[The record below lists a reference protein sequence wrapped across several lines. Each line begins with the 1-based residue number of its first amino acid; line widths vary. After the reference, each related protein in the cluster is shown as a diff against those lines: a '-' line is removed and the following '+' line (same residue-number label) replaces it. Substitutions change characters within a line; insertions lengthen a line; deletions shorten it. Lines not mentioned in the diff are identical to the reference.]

1 MASFLPQLLH
11 QIIVYY
17 QPQRNLLNGKM
28 HVKCFKIVLGTQ
40 FLPILA
46 VIVFMLSVVFYYYF
60 VVAGKRLFT

>member
-11 QIIVYY
+11 KIRVYY

-40 FLPILA
+40 FLPLA
-46 VIVFMLSVVFYYYF
+46 IIIFMLSVVFYHYF